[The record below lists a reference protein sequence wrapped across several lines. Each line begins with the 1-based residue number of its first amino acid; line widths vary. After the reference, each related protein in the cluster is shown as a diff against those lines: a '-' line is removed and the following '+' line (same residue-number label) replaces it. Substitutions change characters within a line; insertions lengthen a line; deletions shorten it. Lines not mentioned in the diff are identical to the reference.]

1 MLGEFLGRSAIVFN
15 WGWSFWGEA
24 RSRFGAFLGRGLSL
38 VGDGARSFV
47 GDEER
52 DRFLGSFWGE
62 TYRVLGRFWREAV
75 SLGGDGVFGE
85 RPYRW
90 EGMEFLGRGR
100 IAFWGVF
107 GERPIVG
114 WGGGSVIGFWGVF
127 GKRPI
132 VFGEG
137 PYRFWGR
144 GPIVGLGM
152 EFLGGGPIVFGE
164 FLGRGL
170 SLGGDG
176 VFGEKPIVGWRGER
190 DRGLGMRGLSLLGG
204 WSFWGE
210 ARSFFGEFL
219 GRDRIVGR
227 GVFGE
232 RPYRS
237 KG

>member
-1 MLGEFLGRSAIVFN
+1 VEKRGVSPIVGSG
-15 WGWSFWGEA
+15 WGA
-24 RSRFGAFLGRGLSL
+24 VSL
-38 VGDGARSFV
+38 VG
-47 GDEER
+47 
-52 DRFLGSFWGE
+52 
-62 TYRVLGRFWREAV
+62 
-75 SLGGDGVFGE
+75 
-85 RPYRW
+85 
-90 EGMEFLGRGR
+90 
-100 IAFWGVF
+100 
-107 GERPIVG
+107 G
-114 WGGGSVIGFWGVF
+114 WGSV
-127 GKRPI
+127 
-132 VFGEG
+132 
-137 PYRFWGR
+137 
-144 GPIVGLGM
+144 IVGLGM